1 MEKTKN
7 YEDAVKDHKTLVRWL
22 GELNYEARASLEEAN
37 METLTVI
44 KLQVSALLRK
54 TFLSTNPIESI
65 FDKVRNTSKR
75 VKNWNSGIN
84 QVARWSATALLAAE
98 EKFRTVKGYKDI
110 PALINQLKTFN
121 LQEQLVAA

>member
-1 MEKTKN
+1 
-7 YEDAVKDHKTLVRWL
+7 
-22 GELNYEARASLEEAN
+22 

-44 KLQVSALLRK
+44 KLQVPALLRK